1 MSNWNKIFKP
11 IVVLVI
17 ICIVVTGALAAT
29 NGVTAPII
37 EEAKVAA
44 ENAART
50 ELLPEAEGAFTPV
63 ENVEVENVSAI
74 YVADNRAGTII
85 TSSAKGY
92 GGDVVVMTAFNPD
105 GTIKQIKVTE
115 QAETKGIGS
124 KVVDTPSYWE
134 NYQGLDASQ
143 PLVLNEDVDA
153 VTSATISSTAL
164 INAVNSAIEAYNAI
178 P

>member
-50 ELLPEAEGAFTPV
+50 ELLPDAEGAFTPV
-63 ENVEVENVSAI
+63 EDVEVENVSAI
-74 YVADNRAGTII
+74 YVADNGAGTII

>member
-74 YVADNRAGTII
+74 YVADNGAGTII

-92 GGDVVVMTAFNPD
+92 GGDVVVMTAFDPD